1 MLLHVT
7 CSFPPKI
14 LGCIV
19 DVTRGKKK
27 KWKKITHISNGV
39 QSKNCIL
46 YILLM
51 KHSKRKL
58 ARLFGVRPW
67 RLLRTS
73 HALKCTCLQILLPRS
88 PRPETLCKQKEVTY
102 KNLNNSNNT
111 ISHSISLHIPTP
123 FNSSGPSHWLIFERV
138 HYPPNYQM
146 FFKECRWWKY
156 FRLFCCERQ

>member
-1 MLLHVT
+1 MLLSPQNPRLYSRW
-7 CSFPPKI
+7 CDSRP
-14 LGCIV
+14 
-19 DVTRGKKK
+19 KKK
-27 KWKKITHISNGV
+27 RWKKIAQISNGV

-67 RLLRTS
+67 IGCLWRLLRTS
-73 HALKCTCLQILLPRS
+73 HALKFTCLQFLLPRS
-88 PRPETLCKQKEVTY
+88 PRPETLCKEKEVIY
-102 KNLNNSNNT
+102 ENLNNFKT